1 MRAKHPEWD
10 LGDLAPELEFHAVLW
25 YPGLV
30 PNLLSQLTKDEQAQ
44 LFAELNYMNLQEI
57 RGFCSDRGIPYKIM
71 ARYPNGKLKITK
83 DTDRKP
89 IVLARV
95 RHYLATGDVGHP
107 TCIPAEI
114 VREDNP
120 PEKPSMLERL
130 YYRWYSKEHTG
141 IIRSLHELTEGRFQD
156 GAVARVLAME
166 FWTRGEA
173 PTLEEFA
180 RAWTRAKADERRL
193 LTPEYAYLT
202 DLQHKR
208 AGGEWK
214 KLRKAKAQSA
224 LQTLARIARFQA

>member
-1 MRAKHPEWD
+1 FVSSRRRHTRSKRDWSSDVCSSD
-10 LGDLAPELEFHAVLW
+10 L
-25 YPGLV
+25 
-30 PNLLSQLTKDEQAQ
+30 
-44 LFAELNYMNLQEI
+44 LQEI

-130 YYRWYSKEHTG
+130 YHRWYSKE
-141 IIRSLHELTEGRFQD
+141 
-156 GAVARVLAME
+156 
-166 FWTRGEA
+166 
-173 PTLEEFA
+173 
-180 RAWTRAKADERRL
+180 
-193 LTPEYAYLT
+193 
-202 DLQHKR
+202 
-208 AGGEWK
+208 
-214 KLRKAKAQSA
+214 
-224 LQTLARIARFQA
+224 